1 MAASYCMFNFRSH
14 QTLLPSARGQYVSS
28 VAPHSHRPLVLLAFF
43 ILAVLEGT
51 AWCLFV
57 VCISLRTKDAEHLF
71 SFLPFYFLFCELSIH
86 IFCPFKK
93 KKKVACLFIIEL
105 QSSLYILATS
115 PFYIHCG
122 YFLLVCGLPFHF
134 HNHIF

>member
-1 MAASYCMFNFRSH
+1 MLSTFSVSYHFIS
-14 QTLLPSARGQYVSS
+14 
-28 VAPHSHRPLVLLAFF
+28 FF
-43 ILAVLEGT
+43 VN
-51 AWCLFV
+51 CLFT
-57 VCISLRTKDAEHLF
+57 SFAHL
-71 SFLPFYFLFCELSIH
+71 
-86 IFCPFKK
+86 KK

>member
-93 KKKVACLFIIEL
+93 KKKGCL
-105 QSSLYILATS
+105 SLY
-115 PFYIHCG
+115 Y
-122 YFLLVCGLPFHF
+122 
-134 HNHIF
+134 